1 MTNKRTPAPADDASE
16 SAAGEE
22 DPGAALDMSMS
33 EPDPSKPA
41 PEGKPSADTPLESP
55 MPRSPILDREE
66 PAQIANEEDIAPEN
80 DAPSKHDASKPKA
93 GGKVKKPSPDAR
105 ESGAGRKRG

>member
-1 MTNKRTPAPADDASE
+1 MTHKRTPAPADNASE

-22 DPGAALDMSMS
+22 DPGAALEMSMS
-33 EPDPSKPA
+33 EPDPSKPS

-66 PAQIANEEDIAPEN
+66 PPQIAHEEDIAPE
-80 DAPSKHDASKPKA
+80 DDRPSSQDPSRPKA
-93 GGKVKKPSPDAR
+93 GGKLKKPSRAAR